1 MESDFSR
8 PKSLKAC
15 TTCAA
20 AKVRCETIAGQRT
33 CKRCDR
39 LDKYCSAQPRG
50 SHSRKNGAR
59 GYGREDL
66 LRLESK
72 FDSVTQ
78 LLSNS
83 STVMGHSPATA
94 PNATLPAC
102 GSPITAVFIQPLS
115 PEAQLLA
122 YKMFELYHR
131 QMMPLFPFVWIS
143 LDESPEKL
151 FRERPMLYM
160 AIMVVACQ
168 QNVDAQQE
176 LAQRWREEL
185 GRRIWAQGEKD
196 LHLLQG
202 VLVYLAWHHVHLQ
215 LGSQLNNLMHTA
227 MSLAEELGI
236 SREKSLNTKTSPGG
250 LNDYFT
256 TNQGARERTN
266 EERRCYLGLF
276 WINSVLRVC
285 VKDTCPMPG
294 GQSIEDALLALQQ
307 AAELP
312 CDEYLVQLVRV
323 QQVANTIDKTLYQDL
338 SATEAILPR
347 AILMT
352 VSHLEKE
359 AEAVRTS
366 LSQGV
371 SQQELLFMSCHVL
384 QIFLYKVGMDDNLLQ
399 SLDIAGSSAYS
410 LRISHLLAS
419 CLNAVKAETSSVLS
433 LANSVILSMPYPYW
447 IQLGHAILIFS
458 RLLVTH
464 HNFWDLGLLTSI
476 QDFADTVEALSQK
489 IDSAMNEGI
498 NSSPPRFLPT
508 VFTKLRER
516 FIDIRKRVEEN
527 SRANTQSNLDST
539 ETLASNIFE
548 PGNMVIDE
556 QTEALL
562 FSFFTDGLM

>member
-1 MESDFSR
+1 MR
-8 PKSLKAC
+8 YRK
-15 TTCAA
+15 
-20 AKVRCETIAGQRT
+20 
-33 CKRCDR
+33 
-39 LDKYCSAQPRG
+39 G
-50 SHSRKNGAR
+50 SMR
-59 GYGREDL
+59 
-66 LRLESK
+66 
-72 FDSVTQ
+72 
-78 LLSNS
+78 NS
-83 STVMGHSPATA
+83 SWPKEMQETLQDVIDWTKSVVYSHVEAIVERMVLEDMEETVTGDASGVALTSRSPASD
-94 PNATLPAC
+94 
-102 GSPITAVFIQPLS
+102 SPITAVFTQPLT

-185 GRRIWAQGEKD
+185 GRRIWAQGEKN

-202 VLVYLAWHHVHLQ
+202 
-215 LGSQLNNLMHTA
+215 LGPQLNNLMHTA

-236 SREKSLNTKTSPGG
+236 SREKSMSTKTSPGG

-256 TNQGARERTN
+256 TNQGTREKTN

-276 WINSVLRVC
+276 WINSVLRMC
-285 VKDTCPMPG
+285 VKDTCPLPG
-294 GQSIEDALLALQQ
+294 GQSIEEARLALQQ

-323 QQVANTIDKTLYQDL
+323 HQVANIVDKTLYQDL
-338 SATEAILPR
+338 SSTEVVLPG
-347 AILMT
+347 AVLMA

-359 AEAVRTS
+359 VEAIKSS
-366 LSQGV
+366 LPQALP
-371 SQQELLFMSCHVL
+371 QQEFLLMSCHVL
-384 QIFLYKVGMDDNLLQ
+384 QIFLYKVGMDDRLLQ
-399 SLDIAGSSAYS
+399 SMETPSSSAFS
-410 LRISHLLAS
+410 LRLSDVLAS
-419 CLNAVKAETSSVLS
+419 CLSAVKAETSSVLS

-458 RLLVTH
+458 RLLTTH
-464 HNFWDLGLLTSI
+464 HNFWDPGLLTSI
-476 QDFADTVEALSQK
+476 QDFTDTLEALSQK
-489 IDSAMNEGI
+489 LEGAMSEAI
-498 NSSPPRFLPT
+498 NSYPPRFLPT

-516 FIDIRKRVEEN
+516 FINICKRVEET
-527 SRANTQSNLDST
+527 SRANTQMNLGST
-539 ETLASNIFE
+539 EPSVSDMFD
-548 PGNMVIDE
+548 PGNMAMDE

-562 FSFFTDGLM
+562 FSFFTDGLI

>member
-1 MESDFSR
+1 MDAEAS
-8 PKSLKAC
+8 KSKGLKAC
-15 TTCAA
+15 STCAT
-20 AKVRCETIAGQRT
+20 AKVRCETVAGQRR

-39 LDKYCSAQPRG
+39 LDKECSIQPRG

-72 FDSVTQ
+72 FDSVAQ

-83 STVMGHSPATA
+83 PAVVGNSPG
-94 PNATLPAC
+94 PAL
-102 GSPITAVFIQPLS
+102 GSISPSDSPITAVFTQPLT

-168 QNVDAQQE
+168 QSVDAQQE

-185 GRRIWAQGEKD
+185 GRRVWAHGEKN

-202 VLVYLAWHHVHLQ
+202 VLVYLAWHHIHLQ

-236 SREKSLNTKTSPGG
+236 SREKSFSTKTSPGG

-256 TNQGARERTN
+256 TNQGTRDKTN

-276 WINSVLRVC
+276 WINSVLRMC
-285 VKDTCPMPG
+285 VMDTCPIPV
-294 GQSIEDALLALQQ
+294 GQSIEEARLALQQ

-338 SATEAILPR
+338 SATEAILPS
-347 AILMT
+347 AVLMV
-352 VSHLEKE
+352 VSYLEKE
-359 AEAVRTS
+359 VEAIKS
-366 LSQGV
+366 PLPQGLP
-371 SQQELLFMSCHVL
+371 QQELLLMSCHVL
-384 QIFLYKVGMDDNLLQ
+384 QIFLYKVGMDDRLLQ
-399 SLDIAGSSAYS
+399 SLDTASSSAYS
-410 LRISHLLAS
+410 LRVSHLLVS
-419 CLNAVKAETSSVLS
+419 CFNAVKAETASVLS
-433 LANSVILSMPYPYW
+433 LANPVILSMPYPYW

-464 HNFWDLGLLTSI
+464 HNFWDPGLLTSI
-476 QDFADTVEALSQK
+476 QDFADTVEGLSQK
-489 IDSAMNEGI
+489 IEAAMNEGI
-498 NSSPPRFLPT
+498 DSSPPRFLPT
-508 VFTKLRER
+508 VFTKLRET
-516 FIDIRKRVEEN
+516 FINICKGVGEN
-527 SRANTQSNLDST
+527 SRANTQNNPGTTEASTSNM
-539 ETLASNIFE
+539 FE